1 MLCPYLLQM
10 FYVLFMPICKNKP
23 SEWTPNLKVFHF
35 EKNWH
40 YQYWK
45 KCKWPGFKLNMN
57 WKIHALKQIF
67 KTFFLVICILESKFI
82 YYAIGNYLYR
92 LHRSIL
98 HLLQTQHRRDWEAVL
113 NKIIHLIS
121 TCTIQYKSEF
131 QQRLT
136 GDHLI
141 SNEINWPD
149 AMVYW
154 GFLGCFSISSN
165 SSMIC
170 ENKKKNIHGWR

>member
-1 MLCPYLLQM
+1 
-10 FYVLFMPICKNKP
+10 
-23 SEWTPNLKVFHF
+23 
-35 EKNWH
+35 
-40 YQYWK
+40 
-45 KCKWPGFKLNMN
+45 MN

-121 TCTIQYKSEF
+121 TCTIQYKTEF

-170 ENKKKNIHGWR
+170 ENKKQTHTWMTITTGHYLFQYFITIHEQNTILECSKIYFLYLQ